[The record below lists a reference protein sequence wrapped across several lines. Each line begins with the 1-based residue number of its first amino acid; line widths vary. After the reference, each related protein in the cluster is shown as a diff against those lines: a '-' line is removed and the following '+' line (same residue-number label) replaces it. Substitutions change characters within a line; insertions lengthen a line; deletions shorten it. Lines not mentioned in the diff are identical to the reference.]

1 LFGVQESLIC
11 LCRMFLGIKPGHER
25 LGFAVDCGSISSRSR
40 RNSYYYYYYYYYY
53 YSQLLQLGSE
63 ARTKVVAGEILEE
76 AKTLKTSSINTL

>member
-1 LFGVQESLIC
+1 MCLFGVQESLIC

-40 RNSYYYYYYYYYY
+40 RNSYYYYYYY
-53 YSQLLQLGSE
+53 SQLLQLGSE

-76 AKTLKTSSINTL
+76 AKTLKTSRINTL

>member
-1 LFGVQESLIC
+1 MFGVQELLIC

-25 LGFAVDCGSISSRSR
+25 LGFAVNRGSISSRSR
-40 RNSYYYYYYYYYY
+40 RNSYYYYY

-76 AKTLKTSSINTL
+76 AKILKTSRINTL

>member
-1 LFGVQESLIC
+1 
-11 LCRMFLGIKPGHER
+11 MFLGIKPGHER

-40 RNSYYYYYYYYYY
+40 TNSYYYHYY

-76 AKTLKTSSINTL
+76 AKTLKTSRINTL

>member
-1 LFGVQESLIC
+1 MFGVQELLIF

-25 LGFAVDCGSISSRSR
+25 LGFAVNCCSISSRSR
-40 RNSYYYYYYYYYY
+40 RNSYYYY

-76 AKTLKTSSINTL
+76 AKTLKTSMINTL

>member
-1 LFGVQESLIC
+1 
-11 LCRMFLGIKPGHER
+11 MFLGIKPGHER

-40 RNSYYYYYYYYYY
+40 RNSYYYHYY

-76 AKTLKTSSINTL
+76 AKTLKTSRINTL